1 MRLRYIALDNND
13 NIYCIDEFSNKILK
27 CNKNGSNILVK
38 EVKKMTNGVRGLV
51 VSGNEM
57 FISERN
63 AKGTIQSTLRPTNWV
78 T

>member
-1 MRLRYIALDNND
+1 MRLRYIALDNDD

-38 EVKKMTNGVRGLV
+38 KMTNGGRGLV
-51 VSGNEM
+51 VSGNELM
-57 FISERN
+57 FISEQN